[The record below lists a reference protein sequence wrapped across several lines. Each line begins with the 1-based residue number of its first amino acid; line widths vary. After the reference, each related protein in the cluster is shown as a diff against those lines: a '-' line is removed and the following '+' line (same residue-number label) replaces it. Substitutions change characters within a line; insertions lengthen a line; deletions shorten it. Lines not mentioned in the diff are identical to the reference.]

1 MCALF
6 ALVLLVLNI
15 YSWVLVAAAVM
26 SWLHAFGVINRY
38 NKAVATIEDVL
49 FRLTDPLLRPLRRYI
64 PSAGGLD
71 LSFIVLYLLVYFLQI
86 FIRDDLGSAVSCVRY
101 Y

>member
-6 ALVLLVLNI
+6 DLVILVLQL
-15 YSWVLVAAAVM
+15 YSWVLIAAAVM

-38 NKAVATIEDVL
+38 NRAVAIIDDVL

-71 LSFIVLYLLVYFLQI
+71 LSFIVLYLAVFFLQD
-86 FIRDDLGSAVSCVRY
+86 FVVRDLGRAACY

>member
-6 ALVLLVLNI
+6 DLVILVLQL
-15 YSWVLVAAAVM
+15 YSWVLIAAAVM

-38 NKAVATIEDVL
+38 NRAVAIIDDVL
-49 FRLTDPLLRPLRRYI
+49 FRLTDPLLRPLRRFI

-71 LSFIVLYLLVYFLQI
+71 LSFIVLYLAVFFLQD
-86 FIRDDLGSAVSCVRY
+86 FIVRDIGRAACY

>member
-6 ALVLLVLNI
+6 DLVILVLQL
-15 YSWVLVAAAVM
+15 YSWVLIAAAVM

-38 NKAVATIEDVL
+38 NKAVAIIDDVL

-71 LSFIVLYLLVYFLQI
+71 LSFIVLYLAVFFLQD
-86 FIRDDLGSAVSCVRY
+86 FIVRDLGRAACY